1 MSGAAAAAALGEQ
14 ASTNASSS
22 TNHNGHV
29 PGETTLSPAPV
40 RPVVVVANAVD
51 VDACEPKLPHP
62 TPALTE
68 SHKRKALPP
77 QAEVI
82 GQWQQWPF

>member
-14 ASTNASSS
+14 ESTNNRAST

-29 PGETTLSPAPV
+29 PDGTLSPSPV
-40 RPVVVVANAVD
+40 RPVVVVASAVD
-51 VDACEPKLPHP
+51 VDAREPKLPHP

-82 GQWQQWPF
+82 GQWQLWPF